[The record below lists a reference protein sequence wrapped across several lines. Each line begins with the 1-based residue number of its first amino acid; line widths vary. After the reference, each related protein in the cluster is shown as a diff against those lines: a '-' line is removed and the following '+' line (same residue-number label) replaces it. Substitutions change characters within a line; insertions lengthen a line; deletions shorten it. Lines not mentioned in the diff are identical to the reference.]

1 MLKKGELYRILY
13 RLVENMTDRRKLY
26 NFFKKFLGVFTDD
39 SELINP
45 DILPNNLGDIMDT
58 SSNVIKSKYLPS
70 YVDDVLEGYYV
81 NGIFYKIR
89 TGIAGSYAYSEP
101 YEPETGKI
109 YVDLN
114 EDSNPTYRWS
124 GSAYIVIS
132 ASCNDRIIILKTLY
146 DDVAKKFTLNYSY
159 EDIVSMITD
168 DKHNYV
174 FYCDAYD
181 GYRYNARF
189 IFNDKKDNR
198 LDCYLDWFNVNIFK
212 KSCFYITKD
221 NVVKYDMFYI
231 GTGTLESTGNKLT
244 SYVFNAGYDTSTSVY
259 PSMNAL
265 NGYIDKARIDT
276 FVPTTPTN
284 TKMLSTK
291 ATLDYIDTKIRTFD
305 KNNVVLNSQLN
316 PFTGDGNEANVV
328 ENNKDDSNNNTAT
341 AASKCH
347 IEGSGNKIND
357 VSVGHIEGTLNTVE
371 STGIVHVEGWNNT
384 LKGESAI
391 HVEGAYVNLNSTG
404 TGVKNSYVN
413 GAHVGGIHPVDRTN
427 KAPFS
432 SDNIVRQIGCGSEN
446 VAKDAVIV
454 TEQGKVYIKGVG
466 EFDGLGEE
474 PTNIKDVATIISD
487 INTKT
492 TTATSDI
499 ATIKTNITNIT
510 ADINTIDSNIDKIND
525 TLEAHDTSITTN
537 ATNISNETTRA
548 KGREDAI
555 ESKVT
560 TETSERKTAD
570 STLTTNL
577 NKEIEDRKAA
587 DTTLTNNLTTETT
600 ERKAADN
607 NLQNAINEEITNREN
622 AVTTEATARKGG
634 DDTLTTKITTE
645 EKRAKDAESAISTK
659 VTAIEGKIPAQASAE
674 NQLADKE
681 FVNSSIATATATFR
695 GTYNTLVE
703 LNAVT
708 EGDKNDYAFYKHT
721 DEAGNT
727 LFDKYVYDGMDW
739 QYQYS
744 LNNSSFT
751 AAQWAAINSEV
762 TKESIKTINDKV
774 SANETAITTEHNRAV
789 KAEQANATAITT
801 ETNAR
806 TSADTALGTR
816 IDNVVTSVNTEKTDR
831 ETAITNLT
839 KSVTANATKIIDLS
853 KTVDSN
859 TKTINGEITDRQT
872 AVDNINTKI
881 TNNIMPYIGVN
892 SVYDINVNE
901 TITLSTFTML
911 INMINAN
918 NHYIIRIHDDSNKT
932 NPISIATYQKTADDV
947 ITLSYMS
954 NEYTLSYIKYTLSNN
969 TITQEGPVN
978 YNIKDKQNTISDL
991 STIRSNAANGQ
1002 TAYNWGNHTDAGYNK
1017 LFVIKG
1023 LSNYATDR
1031 TIDEVIEAINNNYN
1045 IVFIP
1050 YNSKKQCT
1058 LTYCEINE
1066 NNAIT
1071 ISFISS
1077 DLGVGYNDFYS
1088 LSYNSNKT
1096 AIIWKFHQ
1104 TLIPVIDY
1112 NMPTSFYVNH
1122 VLSSDVINKN
1132 YALKTDVNTI
1142 RPLVISID
1150 NVDNTISTDTSF
1162 AEFKSAINANQP
1174 VIFIIGDGTSDVTY
1188 QNPTII
1194 PSGDNTIYTYLH
1206 VGGQV
1211 IGITYVDN
1219 NGTDEITI
1227 QTLDIAPTIDTSIPT
1242 TLTDNTVPSTKLLID
1257 TFVNNQQTLYLLVT
1271 SVNDINT
1278 YDELEVVTEF
1288 VQNMTAFNF
1297 NAANHKL
1304 GSKITENTFL
1314 SYDRFLP
1321 YIDKGYFVK
1330 LCFYGKINNGYY
1342 VTIDLGLI
1350 HDIGFNNVHY
1360 NIVCISQF
1368 GLIYGNVSKD
1378 DNGNIKFTF
1387 ERPIYQSTIKTD
1399 YQRLIEAESR
1409 ITALETALANV
1420 QTQLQNI

>member
-58 SSNVIKSKYLPS
+58 SSNVIKSEYLPS

-774 SANETAITTEHNRAV
+774 SANETAITTEHDRAV
-789 KAEQANATAITT
+789 KVEQANATAITT

-831 ETAITNLT
+831 ETAIANLT
-839 KSVTANATKIIDLS
+839 KSVTDNVTKITNLN

-859 TKTINGEITDRQT
+859 TKAINGEIADRQT

-918 NHYIIRIHDDSNKT
+918 NHYIIRIHDDSNET
-932 NPISIATYQKTADDV
+932 NPISIATYQKTADNV

-969 TITQEGPVN
+969 IITQEGPIN
-978 YNIKDKQNTISDL
+978 YNIKNKQNTISDL
-991 STIRSNAANGQ
+991 TTIRSNAANGQ
-1002 TAYNWGNHTDAGYNK
+1002 TAYGWGNHANAGYAK
-1017 LFVIKG
+1017 ETDVKPFVI
-1023 LSNYATDR
+1023 
-1031 TIDEVIEAINNNYN
+1031 TITNTNETYTCDKTFAEYKAAI
-1045 IVFIP
+1045 
-1050 YNSKKQCT
+1050 
-1058 LTYCEINE
+1058 
-1066 NNAIT
+1066 
-1071 ISFISS
+1071 
-1077 DLGVGYNDFYS
+1077 D
-1088 LSYNSNKT
+1088 SNKT
-1096 AIIWKFHQ
+1096 INF
-1104 TLIPVIDY
+1104 VI
-1112 NMPTSFYVNH
+1112 T
-1122 VLSSDVINKN
+1122 
-1132 YALKTDVNTI
+1132 
-1142 RPLVISID
+1142 
-1150 NVDNTISTDTSF
+1150 
-1162 AEFKSAINANQP
+1162 
-1174 VIFIIGDGTSDVTY
+1174 DGTSKALYENAAIMPMLDSDGNGGIYCYLISGNQQIGVSYVNSNGSTTFTVSVTD
-1188 QNPTII
+1188 II
-1194 PSGDNTIYTYLH
+1194 PN
-1206 VGGQV
+1206 
-1211 IGITYVDN
+1211 
-1219 NGTDEITI
+1219 
-1227 QTLDIAPTIDTSIPT
+1227 IDTSMPT
-1242 TLTDNTVPSTKLLID
+1242 TLTDNTIPSTKLMKNYVDSNKGLSTIVPGYYPNGD
-1257 TFVNNQQTLYLLVT
+1257 KT
-1271 SVNDINT
+1271 SGKFSERFN
-1278 YDELEVVTEF
+1278 YDENCGQYLSTWIGDYAHIEGYHAMEAMGKACHVEGMYCRVIGDAGHAEGINCLANKKASHAEGYYTRADSDSCHAEGKYNIGYSESIHEVGIGT
-1288 VQNMTAFNF
+1288 NKTSK
-1297 NAANHKL
+1297 NAHTITTDGKHYIINI
-1304 GSKITENTFL
+1304 GNYTGTENLTTVTDL
-1314 SYDRFLP
+1314 AT
-1321 YIDKGYFVK
+1321 I
-1330 LCFYGKINNGYY
+1330 INNY
-1342 VTIDLGLI
+1342 
-1350 HDIGFNNVHY
+1350 
-1360 NIVCISQF
+1360 
-1368 GLIYGNVSKD
+1368 
-1378 DNGNIKFTF
+1378 
-1387 ERPIYQSTIKTD
+1387 
-1399 YQRLIEAESR
+1399 ESR

>member
-81 NGIFYKIR
+81 NGIFYKVR

-622 AVTTEATARKGG
+622 AVTTEATVRKEG

-659 VTAIEGKIPAQASAE
+659 VTAIEGKIPAQASTE

-721 DEAGNT
+721 DEIGNT

-774 SANETAITTEHNRAV
+774 SANETAITTEHDRAV
-789 KAEQANATAITT
+789 KVEQANATAITT

-831 ETAITNLT
+831 ETAIANLT
-839 KSVTANATKIIDLS
+839 KSVTDNVTKITNLN

-859 TKTINGEITDRQT
+859 TKAINGEITDRQT

-918 NHYIIRIHDDSNKT
+918 NHYIIRIHDNSNET
-932 NPISIATYQKTADDV
+932 NPISIATYQKTADNV

-969 TITQEGPVN
+969 IITQEGPIN
-978 YNIKDKQNTISDL
+978 YNIKNKQNTISDL
-991 STIRSNAANGQ
+991 TTIRSNAANGQ
-1002 TAYNWGNHTDAGYNK
+1002 TAYGWGNHANAGYAK
-1017 LFVIKG
+1017 ETDVKPFVI
-1023 LSNYATDR
+1023 
-1031 TIDEVIEAINNNYN
+1031 TITNTNETYTCDKTFAEYKAAI
-1045 IVFIP
+1045 
-1050 YNSKKQCT
+1050 
-1058 LTYCEINE
+1058 
-1066 NNAIT
+1066 
-1071 ISFISS
+1071 
-1077 DLGVGYNDFYS
+1077 D
-1088 LSYNSNKT
+1088 SNKT
-1096 AIIWKFHQ
+1096 INF
-1104 TLIPVIDY
+1104 VI
-1112 NMPTSFYVNH
+1112 T
-1122 VLSSDVINKN
+1122 
-1132 YALKTDVNTI
+1132 
-1142 RPLVISID
+1142 
-1150 NVDNTISTDTSF
+1150 
-1162 AEFKSAINANQP
+1162 
-1174 VIFIIGDGTSDVTY
+1174 DGTSKALYENAAIMPMLDSDGNGGIYCYLISGNQQIGVSYVNSNGSTTFTVSVTD
-1188 QNPTII
+1188 II
-1194 PSGDNTIYTYLH
+1194 PN
-1206 VGGQV
+1206 
-1211 IGITYVDN
+1211 
-1219 NGTDEITI
+1219 
-1227 QTLDIAPTIDTSIPT
+1227 IDTSIPT

>member
-26 NFFKKFLGVFTDD
+26 NFFKKFLGVFTDE

-81 NGIFYKIR
+81 NGIFYKVR
-89 TGIAGSYAYSEP
+89 TGDAGSYAYSEP

-109 YVDLN
+109 YVDIN
-114 EDSNPTYRWS
+114 TDDNFTYRWS
-124 GSAYIVIS
+124 GNTYIIVSANCNNKIVV
-132 ASCNDRIIILKTLY
+132 LKLDYDLY
-146 DDVAKKFTLNYSY
+146 GDKKLNYTYNDLY
-159 EDIVSMITD
+159 EMIEDT
-168 DKHNYV
+168 KHNYI
-174 FYCDAYD
+174 FYLYD
-181 GYRYNARF
+181 RDVYTPEGLIRFNCSRYSL
-189 IFNDKKDNR
+189 IF
-198 LDCYLDWFNVNIFK
+198 LGAPCLQF
-212 KSCFYITKD
+212 CFDVID
-221 NVVKYDMFYI
+221 P
-231 GTGTLESTGNKLT
+231 TGNYSNKEDSTISYWSTLFMYEDNTIFYKINSTPLETMNNKLYT
-244 SYVFNAGYDTSTSVY
+244 YDQIKFPIDSVEMHIKYPTLYVTDQYINKNKIDTS
-259 PSMNAL
+259 
-265 NGYIDKARIDT
+265 I
-276 FVPTTPTN
+276 PTTLTD

-659 VTAIEGKIPAQASAE
+659 VTTIEGKIPAQASTE

-721 DEAGNT
+721 DEVGNT

-774 SANETAITTEHNRAV
+774 SANETAITTEHDRAV
-789 KAEQANATAITT
+789 KVEQANATAITT

-831 ETAITNLT
+831 ETAIANLT
-839 KSVTANATKIIDLS
+839 KSVTDNVTKITNLN

-859 TKTINGEITDRQT
+859 TKAINGEITDRQT

-918 NHYIIRIHDDSNKT
+918 NHYIIRIHDNSNET
-932 NPISIATYQKTADDV
+932 NPISIATYQKTADNV

-969 TITQEGPVN
+969 IITQEGPIN
-978 YNIKDKQNTISDL
+978 YNIKNKQNTISDL
-991 STIRSNAANGQ
+991 TTIRSNAANGQ
-1002 TAYNWGNHTDAGYNK
+1002 TAYGWGNHANAGYAK
-1017 LFVIKG
+1017 ETDVKPFVI
-1023 LSNYATDR
+1023 
-1031 TIDEVIEAINNNYN
+1031 TITNTNETYTCDKTFAEYKAAI
-1045 IVFIP
+1045 
-1050 YNSKKQCT
+1050 
-1058 LTYCEINE
+1058 
-1066 NNAIT
+1066 
-1071 ISFISS
+1071 
-1077 DLGVGYNDFYS
+1077 D
-1088 LSYNSNKT
+1088 SNKT
-1096 AIIWKFHQ
+1096 INF
-1104 TLIPVIDY
+1104 VI
-1112 NMPTSFYVNH
+1112 T
-1122 VLSSDVINKN
+1122 
-1132 YALKTDVNTI
+1132 
-1142 RPLVISID
+1142 
-1150 NVDNTISTDTSF
+1150 
-1162 AEFKSAINANQP
+1162 
-1174 VIFIIGDGTSDVTY
+1174 DGTSKALYENAAIMPMLDSDGNGGIYCYLISGNQQIGVSYVNSNGSTTFTVSVTD
-1188 QNPTII
+1188 II
-1194 PSGDNTIYTYLH
+1194 PN
-1206 VGGQV
+1206 
-1211 IGITYVDN
+1211 
-1219 NGTDEITI
+1219 
-1227 QTLDIAPTIDTSIPT
+1227 IDTSIPT

-1297 NAANHKL
+1297 NATNYKL

-1314 SYDRFLP
+1314 SYDRFFP

-1330 LCFYGKINNGYY
+1330 LCFYGKINNEYY

-1350 HDIGFNNVHY
+1350 HYIGFNNVHY

-1409 ITALETALANV
+1409 ITALETVLANV